1 MTANSTA
8 ASSLAG
14 NVALITGASRGIGF
28 AIAERLAD
36 AGARIA
42 ICARDAGA
50 LEAARSRLISNSPF
64 NSNDIFAMPADV
76 ASPAQVSALVE
87 KTLAH
92 FGAIDFLINNAGT
105 SRFGPVHECTESDW
119 DTVLDTNLKGVFLA
133 SRAVLPGM
141 ISRRRGHIVNISSL
155 AGKNSFAGGSL
166 YCASKWGLLGLT
178 YCMAEDVRSYGI
190 RVSAICPGSV
200 ATDFG
205 HPPLGAAHKP
215 SLEAASKEL
224 PQASHENALRE
235 EVSREAASRE
245 AAPHEGALRENAASK
260 ELPQASRETI
270 SRENALRE
278 SVSHEKDRSKM
289 LQPSDVAH
297 AVEMV
302 LTAAP
307 QSFISEVLLRPTQKP

>member
-1 MTANSTA
+1 MNAN
-8 ASSLAG
+8 SSLAG
-14 NVALITGASRGIGF
+14 NVALVTGASRGIGF

-42 ICARDAGA
+42 ICARDARA
-50 LEAARSRLISNSPF
+50 LESACSRLLSKSPSRSR
-64 NSNDIFAMPADV
+64 DVFAMQTDV
-76 ASPAQVSALVE
+76 SSKAQVSALVE
-87 KTLAH
+87 KTVAH

-133 SRAVLPGM
+133 SRAVIPAM

-178 YCMAEDVRSYGI
+178 YCMAEDLRAYGI
-190 RVSAICPGSV
+190 RVTAICPGSV

-205 HPPLGAAHKP
+205 HPPSATSPTSQLKASST
-215 SLEAASKEL
+215 SLPNEVQPEASL
-224 PQASHENALRE
+224 S
-235 EVSREAASRE
+235 
-245 AAPHEGALRENAASK
+245 AAPGASPSALPAELRKPA
-260 ELPQASRETI
+260 ELR
-270 SRENALRE
+270 
-278 SVSHEKDRSKM
+278 EKDRSKM